1 MVKVGSAEVLGIAL
15 VVAAAIAWSTAPLLV
30 RLIPFDSWTIL
41 FWRGIF
47 GGGLIVVFL
56 VATQGRA
63 GLRELLAINRGG
75 VLVAVLS
82 TLGMV
87 AYIPALQVTSVANVA
102 IIIATTPFVAGAM
115 AWAWFGEIPRTRT
128 MFASMVAV
136 AGVAITVGGAAVASD
151 LSGILLAA
159 FMTVAIA
166 GMIVAVRR
174 YRETSMVAAGALSN
188 FLGSA
193 VSIPFALGISSVSA
207 NDILVLAGLGG
218 FQIALGVTLF
228 VLGSRLLPSAQASL
242 ISTLETPL
250 MPLWIWLAFK
260 DVPTGNQLI
269 GGAIV
274 LAAVVADAVGELR
287 SRESDRLR
295 S

>member
-1 MVKVGSAEVLGIAL
+1 MKASSTQRVGIAL

-41 FWRGIF
+41 FWRGLF
-47 GGGLIVVFL
+47 GGCVIVVFL
-56 VATQGRA
+56 VVAQGRA
-63 GLRELLAINRGG
+63 GLRELVGMNRGG
-75 VLVAVLS
+75 WLVAVLS

-87 AYIPALQVTSVANVA
+87 AYIPALQATSVANVA
-102 IIIATTPFVAGAM
+102 IIIATTPFVAGAL

-128 MFASMVAV
+128 MFASVIAV
-136 AGVAITVGGAAVASD
+136 AGVAITVGGAAAASD
-151 LSGILLAA
+151 VGGILLAA
-159 FMTVAIA
+159 FMTLAIA
-166 GMIVAVRR
+166 GMVVAVRR

-193 VSIPFALGISSVSA
+193 VSIPFAMGISSVPA
-207 NDILVLAGLGG
+207 NDILILAGLGG
-218 FQIALGVTLF
+218 LPIALGVTLF

-242 ISTLETPL
+242 LSTLETPL

-260 DVPTGNQLI
+260 DVPTCSQLI

-274 LAAVVADAVGELR
+274 LAAVVADTAGDRR
-287 SRESDRLR
+287 SR
-295 S
+295 